1 VTNRRKPTQRQTST
15 DWKPSRPQSELL
27 KAIGAAAAVVVLTVV
42 VIFVIKPD
50 DAATVPSSPAVTTPT
65 VPTGSQDATSTTV
78 APGTGN
84 LPSESTTLPT
94 ASTTTP
100 AP

>member
-15 DWKPSRPQSELL
+15 SWKPSRAPSELY
-27 KAIGAAAAVVVLTVV
+27 KAIGAAAGVVVLTVV
-42 VIFVIKPD
+42 VIFVIKPGD
-50 DAATVPSSPAVTTPT
+50 TATVPSSPAVTTPT
-65 VPTGSQDATSTTV
+65 TPTGSQDTTGTT
-78 APGTGN
+78 AANPGS

-94 ASTTTP
+94 SSTTTP